1 MDLISDMEEGLIGFQ
16 HILQSPDL
24 THEELKNSTIR
35 SVVDQQE
42 LIEEAIAA
50 IDTAEQY
57 PSKTVLRLMQEAKTF
72 QESLDAVSDAHKDL
86 KVRHDGLKHILFQF
100 AADTAAYTSLKT
112 REKQQFD
119 SSVEAFREAALSAYS
134 QVAAIHL
141 ASAATRNAITAAT
154 LQAGTDLQ
162 SSILAEA
169 LQLAQKAASL
179 GNEALA
185 DILPDINL
193 RSVPDSADDDF
204 FTLMAAAGAGL
215 VGVPS
220 KVCNVIAGRQS
231 LAYVA
236 CFATVSTWA

>member
-24 THEELKNSTIR
+24 THEELKDSTIR
-35 SVVDQQE
+35 LVVDQQN

-57 PSKTVLRLMQEAKTF
+57 PSDAVLRLMQEAKTF
-72 QESLDAVSDAHKDL
+72 QESLDAVSDAHKVL
-86 KVRHDGLKHILFQF
+86 KVRHDGLKHTLFQF

-119 SSVEAFREAALSAYS
+119 SSVEAFHEAALSADS
-134 QVAAIHL
+134 HVAAIHL
-141 ASAATRNAITAAT
+141 ATAATRYVITTAT

-169 LQLAQKAASL
+169 LQLAQNVASL
-179 GNEALA
+179 GNEALTEV
-185 DILPDINL
+185 LPETNP

-204 FTLMAAAGAGL
+204 FTHMAAAGAGL

-220 KVCNVIAGRQS
+220 KVCNMVAGRQS
-231 LAYVA
+231 LVNH
-236 CFATVSTWA
+236 